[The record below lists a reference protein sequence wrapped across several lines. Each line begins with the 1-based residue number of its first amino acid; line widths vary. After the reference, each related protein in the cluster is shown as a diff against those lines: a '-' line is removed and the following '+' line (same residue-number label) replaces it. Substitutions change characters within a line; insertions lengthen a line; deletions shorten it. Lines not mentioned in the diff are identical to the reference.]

1 MEVVGECSNTRSSDT
16 DDNNNKKSESSSSS
30 TEFGNEGSSSNSTIE
45 ENNNNDH
52 DQHKTKPPTVR
63 PYVRSKL
70 PRLRWTPDLHLRFVH
85 AVERLGGQENATPKL
100 VLQLMNIKGL
110 SIAHVKSHLQMYR
123 SKKTNEPG
131 QVVGDQRV
139 LMAESNNG
147 DRNIF
152 NVSQIPMFQRYNSS
166 YTSNLFRLGGSSWNA
181 IENNTIQSPFMEKS
195 ASLTTLTQARSSLFS
210 SNKSNAP
217 PGMINRN
224 PRTSIS
230 ESNMTTSK
238 RQEEREKEDPCSD
251 IIPQK
256 RKRATDNGEIDL
268 SLSLKIAPREE
279 IKIEKRSIDQD
290 EEVLASRT
298 DLSLS
303 LCSYY

>member
-1 MEVVGECSNTRSSDT
+1 MEAAECSNTRSSD
-16 DDNNNKKSESSSSS
+16 DDKNKSEESS
-30 TEFGNEGSSSNSTIE
+30 ELGNNEGSSSNSTIE
-45 ENNNNDH
+45 ENNNSNNNDE
-52 DQHKTKPPTVR
+52 QHKTKPPTVR

-131 QVVGDQRV
+131 QAMGDQRL
-139 LMAESNNG
+139 LMAESSG

-152 NVSQIPMFQRYNSS
+152 NVSQIPMFQRHNQS
-166 YTSNLFRLGGSSWNA
+166 YTSNIFGFGGSSWNA
-181 IENNTIQSPFMEKS
+181 IENKTIQSPYMEKA
-195 ASLTTLTQARSSLFS
+195 ASTTTLTQARSSIFGS
-210 SNKSNAP
+210 SKSTAYNF
-217 PGMINRN
+217 RS
-224 PRTSIS
+224 SIS
-230 ESNMTTSK
+230 EPNMTTTSK
-238 RQEEREKEDPCSD
+238 RQEEREKEDPCSG

-256 RKRATDNGEIDL
+256 RKKATDGEIDL

-279 IKIEKRSIDQD
+279 EIKIDKRRRIGGDQD
-290 EEVLASRT
+290 EEDEEVLESTT

>member
-1 MEVVGECSNTRSSDT
+1 MEVVGECSNTRSSDV
-16 DDNNNKKSESSSSS
+16 DDNSNKKSENSSSS

-166 YTSNLFRLGGSSWNA
+166 YPSNLFRFGGSSWKA
-181 IENNTIQSPFMEKS
+181 IENKTIQSPFMEKS
-195 ASLTTLTQARSSLFS
+195 ASMTTLTQARSSLFS

-217 PGMINRN
+217 EMINRN
-224 PRTSIS
+224 LRMSIS
-230 ESNMTTSK
+230 ESNTTTSK
-238 RQEEREKEDPCSD
+238 RQDEREKEDSCSE

-290 EEVLASRT
+290 EEVLESRT